1 MRPNPLIATRTAIQ
15 LLPKGSKIPSLAR
28 ISPFRLWFQAPDG
41 STLQCIIVP
50 KAPVAL
56 LRHSGALQA
65 LCRSRNHRL
74 GGDAEMR
81 VEVLGRGAGAEAG
94 HADEDAIRPDH
105 SVPAEPDR
113 GLDRDLDR
121 SVADHG
127 LALRYRL
134 LQQQIE

>member
-28 ISPFRLWFQAPDG
+28 ISPFRGGFQAPDG
-41 STLQCIIVP
+41 STLQCIIVA

-65 LCRSRNHRL
+65 LCRSGNHGL

-81 VEVLGRGAGAEAG
+81 IEVLGRGAGAEAG
-94 HADEDAIRPDH
+94 HADEDAVRPDH
-105 SVPAEPDR
+105 RIPAQSDR
-113 GLDRDLDR
+113 GFDRDLDR
-121 SVADHG
+121 GVA
-127 LALRYRL
+127 
-134 LQQQIE
+134 